1 MAAKKLTVAK
11 LLTKLGI
18 YGELREIF
26 KIAFKGIQKKNISML
41 EVNIQR
47 DIYRYVGSREDKTEE
62 AMKAEVFRLWKEYDK
77 NIAKKYFDVKC
88 KMTIKR
94 LVMLMINELDK

>member
-11 LLTKLGI
+11 LLTQLGI

-26 KIAFKGIQKKNISML
+26 KTAFKGIQKKKISML

-47 DIYRYVGSREDKTEE
+47 DS
-62 AMKAEVFRLWKEYDK
+62 L
-77 NIAKKYFDVKC
+77 
-88 KMTIKR
+88 
-94 LVMLMINELDK
+94 